1 MPDNEV
7 ENKDKLSYEL
17 LKKENDELK
26 KQLNDFKTEVSKQLE
41 DIKEV
46 VRVSTTTQ
54 TQTENN
60 EDDDA
65 DKRRQLLLKK
75 LQGTFN
81 K

>member
-60 EDDDA
+60 EDDKA
-65 DKRRQLLLKK
+65 EKRRQELLKK

>member
-26 KQLNDFKTEVSKQLE
+26 KQLNEFKTEVSKQLE

-60 EDDDA
+60 EDDKPE
-65 DKRRQLLLKK
+65 KRRQELLKK

>member
-65 DKRRQLLLKK
+65 EKRRQLLLKK

>member
-26 KQLNDFKTEVSKQLE
+26 KQLNDFKMEVSKQLE

-60 EDDDA
+60 EDDKA
-65 DKRRQLLLKK
+65 EKRRQELLKK